1 MVAYVIF
8 IKERTHNQG
17 ELDVYKEMAPAALAG
32 HPITFRIAHGHKE
45 VVKGRDFED
54 MMMLEFPTFREA
66 RAWYDSPASTNID
79 LRTCKVA
86 GSTLGNLFS
95 FKPSAYNDLP
105 RVRPLSLNPDS
116 VLQWRRQNRLLAEN
130 SEISQNAAKCFP
142 ASASYSNT
150 FDRPAHCTNE
160 RA

>member
-54 MMMLEFPTFREA
+54 MMMLEFPTFRET
-66 RAWYDSPASTNID
+66 RAWYDSPA
-79 LRTCKVA
+79 
-86 GSTLGNLFS
+86 
-95 FKPSAYNDLP
+95 Y
-105 RVRPLSLNPDS
+105 
-116 VLQWRRQNRLLAEN
+116 Q
-130 SEISQNAAKCFP
+130 AAKANIGSKVPIIALSSLKASRPHSRGFP
-142 ASASYSNT
+142 SCAKSCMTRCANGAA
-150 FDRPAHCTNE
+150 R
-160 RA
+160 RK